1 VVYTEY
7 RLPHPN
13 IPTISYGKNIKALTV
28 LLSNNGLIAEG
39 RLCDFFYDISNEL
52 ITISDATIEKF
63 NYQAAQNVNLEEI
76 KQDLLNGEVL
86 NVDETTSR
94 CVERLEY
101 GQAVPLAAVNS
112 SFNAVVRTH
121 SGATATLLTV
131 NPYKDDEGIVRDGIV
146 PLFCGILSHDH
157 DKKYYKYGALHA
169 ACGAHLS
176 RELRG
181 LFELYHI
188 EWAERFRRF
197 YVGLNDYKCGSDV
210 CVDLVLLEFELMY
223 DALVCEGE
231 VFLKSMRSRCFGF
244 VELRRL
250 LKRLRVFKDAYLLFI
265 RDYRAPF
272 TNNLAERDLRHCKTK
287 QKVSGCFR
295 SWRGLECYVRIRSF
309 LSTETKRN
317 HQLLPAVKTLFTKT
331 PTPC

>member
-1 VVYTEY
+1 MVYTEY

-101 GQAVPLAAVNS
+101 GQAVLLAAVNS
-112 SFNAVVRTH
+112 SFNAVVRTY
-121 SGATATLLTV
+121 SGATAMLLTV
-131 NPYKDDEGIVRDGIV
+131 NPYKDDEGIVRDGVV
-146 PLFCGILSHDH
+146 PLFCGVLSHDH

-169 ACGAHLS
+169 VCGAHLS

-197 YVGLNDYKCGSDV
+197 SVGLNDYKCGSDV

-231 VFLKSMRSRCFGF
+231 VFLKSMCSRCFGF

-250 LKRLRVFKDAYLLFI
+250 LKCLRVFKDAYLLFI

-272 TNNLAERDLRHCKTK
+272 TNNLAEWDLRHCKTE